1 MSEFQNLLLERQGPV
16 AVLTLNR
23 PKVLN
28 ALNRQTLDELARA
41 FGELGADPAI
51 RAVIFT
57 GAGEK
62 AFIAGADINELATYG
77 PGDGVQFARKGQALL
92 GLIEDLGKPVLA
104 AINGFA
110 LGGGCEIAMACHLRL
125 AATTAKLGQPE
136 INLGVI
142 PGFGGTQRLARLVG
156 EGRAMELVL
165 SGDAIPAEEA
175 WRIGLVNKVVPPA
188 ELLTTARALAEKLAG
203 KSAPVVRYC
212 MQAVH
217 HGLEGSLAE
226 GLNLEANLFGL
237 CCATEDKREGT
248 QAFLAKRP
256 AKFQHR

>member
-1 MSEFQNLLLERQGPV
+1 
-16 AVLTLNR
+16 
-23 PKVLN
+23 
-28 ALNRQTLDELARA
+28 
-41 FGELGADPAI
+41 
-51 RAVIFT
+51 
-57 GAGEK
+57 
-62 AFIAGADINELATYG
+62 
-77 PGDGVQFARKGQALL
+77 
-92 GLIEDLGKPVLA
+92 
-104 AINGFA
+104 
-110 LGGGCEIAMACHLRL
+110 MACHLRL
-125 AATTAKLGQPE
+125 AAATAKLGQPE
-136 INLGVI
+136 INLGII

-165 SGDAIPAEEA
+165 CGDAISAEEA
-175 WRIGLVNKVVPPA
+175 WRIGLVNKVVPAA
-188 ELLTTARALAEKLAG
+188 ELLAAARALAEKLAG

-226 GLNLEANLFGL
+226 GLNLEAHLFGL